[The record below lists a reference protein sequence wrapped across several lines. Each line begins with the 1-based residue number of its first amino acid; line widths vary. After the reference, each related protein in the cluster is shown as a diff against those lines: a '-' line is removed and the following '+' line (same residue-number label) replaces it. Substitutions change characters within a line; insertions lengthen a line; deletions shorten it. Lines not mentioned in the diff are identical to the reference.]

1 MRYNY
6 IVLLIL
12 SLLTWTYAEELYSD
26 KYDYVNIDEIL
37 ANDRLRNQYYDC
49 FIDADS
55 CITPDSMFF
64 KSHITEAFQ
73 TQCKKCTEIQKQNM
87 DKLAEWF
94 TTNEPEKW
102 NHFVEIMIKKKDED
116 A

>member
-1 MRYNY
+1 MRHNY

-12 SLLTWTYAEELYSD
+12 SLLTWTYAEKLYSD

-64 KSHITEAFQ
+64 KS
-73 TQCKKCTEIQKQNM
+73 KY
-87 DKLAEWF
+87 KL
-94 TTNEPEKW
+94 KYD
-102 NHFVEIMIKKKDED
+102 IKKIKIKFTYI
-116 A
+116 